1 MAYVNVAEWKTDQV
15 CEWLKGLDISVLPYV
30 HSFTNNKVNGQQLLS
45 LRPEDLEQLGVL
57 KVGHQEIILEAVEY
71 LRNFHYELD
80 RENLQLLALRL
91 SCQAH
96 SLHNELSR
104 QTDSKPVTTQTLS
117 DVVGVVTSVKPL
129 VRWLDRPP
137 FSGQLEYTDKKALL
151 LKLSIEMAT
160 CAQRDRFA
168 EKPIEEI
175 RTTCGQLAQLADYII
190 QDISDPMI
198 LQPASLD
205 LATLKKKPGDDLG
218 FYILPSFHG
227 THQIAEIKFSSVAH
241 QCGKMEEGDEIVQ
254 VNYQTVVG
262 WERKNVLELFN
273 ESPAEVLLTLK
284 RRPRHTKV
292 YGQIYIKPY
301 RLPSNKKTPYAT
313 RWQHNLPSPRPELLT
328 IPDFTIPLPRHPPKD
343 PNPVPTSPIST
354 VSMLD
359 TIGTDSSD
367 SDCEVEPPLSSR
379 LYASKPRALVQRRA
393 TITGASPTTKHAVD
407 IEQFWKELKQEHS
420 TTFQLRDKAASCA
433 HGLDTV
439 PTNLRPQ
446 TCLGI
451 EQSKRKKR
459 IQEEKKIENIV
470 GTKNTSHQTKIE
482 SVSVNNLSK
491 NNGEES
497 AVNTIIGITNNNS
510 PDYDIDANNSTES
523 DNYCHNDEEKLN
535 ESHINSSQN
544 VIEINCTEVNDSN
557 LRHSLNDN
565 SKNVNGIDVIK
576 TDNNVRT
583 DNLDSTTLEMIE
595 DVTMEGHVAQKIN
608 FIEERVRESNS
619 SGLRTT
625 YKVSDVKDSHENS
638 SCKDSTKEQISNHE
652 IIISEPEDSSVG
664 DGVISSDIQSNSN
677 YSPNYGSTE
686 GKSESA
692 DSCVDGLDRNK
703 TKVEESDAESL
714 VKLDEA
720 STLLPENTE
729 ILDTTEEI
737 PETVKTSIKNITSD
751 SKENLNL
758 KSPVPPSVILKRPTP
773 TPKKEG
779 KCESP
784 FRQAAESKECVKR
797 SETNVRSTPPEP
809 PPRRYFPKQP
819 PLNVDV
825 KVIPPEPPERPK
837 IDLNRSNSKRESHR
851 VDNRLSSELIG
862 SSNQRDFF
870 DGYNDFVERST
881 DFIDES
887 TNSIRERRPPVGYF
901 DYGESYE
908 SPMKGDKSASER
920 YELFTEKFGNGN
932 ALLVQNQSDIVG
944 RTVDSPD
951 AGKYATQTIDSKP
964 RLEKDKHVEKGVVN
978 RAMMVAR
985 SIGLHSGSKL
995 SSNSPRSSRKQNILL
1010 AKRRNVSVKDIGA
1023 GELEGWLTY
1032 RSRGAGGAWAR
1043 SWFVLKGSS
1052 LYRFEN
1058 PESIKS
1064 DCLIVLPGF
1073 TASQAPEVKSRKF
1086 AFKVY
1091 HTGTVFYFA
1100 ADADDSLTLWL
1111 DSINKATLGA
1121 DCSNR
1126 TSGLFSETDD
1136 SDSETK
1142 GKPKNTGSETKNGA
1156 DKTSSF
1162 GSLKK
1167 IGRKNSGAK
1176 DHDIGGASLD
1186 RKYLRFLGARTHDI
1200 PVPTAQFRS
1209 YRRVLPM
1216 STPSQKSESTLTS
1229 PDLRIIVAGS
1239 TFYAL
1244 TSSHSS
1250 TDVPS
1255 TSRDMGDYRQTTDR
1269 SQSTH
1274 CRRPD
1279 DLRGFVTLEEF
1290 MLSHQQCAH
1299 QHPASNSSSS
1309 PRRTPVANEH
1319 IQLPYRHYDDNNIV
1333 NTDIATNGMIYGHP
1347 RNGEEPS
1354 PFSRGH
1360 YSYARNSGESSRSTK
1375 VELMNNQKFQSTSKR
1390 PSPVPKES
1398 CDRNCVYGKRPQES
1412 SLHGPLRSDT
1422 LHWQNVCNE
1431 MKRINSPVDTRSVHN
1446 SPNLISNPG
1455 TIDSRGETIQVMDLR
1470 DGRTREFHRDDAL
1483 QSVSRKSVRE
1493 NGYSGSSGDLTC
1505 CTASSTLQR
1514 ARTEASVSRKGSFN
1528 LNDRCREDKS
1538 WMDSL
1543 RRSDKKMSAGQ
1554 KAKLKSVAQYQ
1565 PPPIHSSPFEQ
1576 DGMRA
1581 AFEMHLDKEHGQK
1594 TNRLKNFFGVKSP
1607 QKPNNL
1613 DLPKEQQKTLLG
1625 SPRLHRALFKDK
1637 SSSQKRSGSQSPG
1650 DSGISQS
1657 FSSYSGMS
1665 QSHTLSQS
1673 FSSMSSTSDWSP
1685 ETPPMNGDK
1694 SNVVQGNRRINAR
1707 HPMYPPT
1714 LPYIPPPSSPPPD
1727 DYPGLE
1733 YPPVFEPGTYSL
1745 SDTSLLRERGR
1756 KDRDESG

>member
-1 MAYVNVAEWKTDQV
+1 MENRSS
-15 CEWLKGLDISVLPYV
+15 LDISVLPYV

-129 VRWLDRPP
+129 VRWLDKPP
-137 FSGQLEYTDKKALL
+137 FSGQLEYADKKTLL

-254 VNYQTVVG
+254 VNYQTVVA

-328 IPDFTIPLPRHPPKD
+328 IPDFTIPLPRHAPKD
-343 PNPVPTSPIST
+343 PNPAPISTIST

-359 TIGTDSSD
+359 TMGTDSSD

-379 LYASKPRALVQRRA
+379 LYPSKPRALVQRRA
-393 TITGASPTTKHAVD
+393 TITGASPTTKHTID

-459 IQEEKKIENIV
+459 IQEDKKSENGI
-470 GTKNTSHQTKIE
+470 TSKNNTNHNKIE
-482 SVSVNNLSK
+482 SASENNLSK
-491 NNGEES
+491 SDGDEY
-497 AVNTIIGITNNNS
+497 AINTIIGKTNNTCDSLVFSTGKYGLPNTCTA
-510 PDYDIDANNSTES
+510 DDIDTIYPSES
-523 DNYCHNDEEKLN
+523 ENYCRNDQGKLDK
-535 ESHINSSQN
+535 SHSTPPYDEIEITPVKINSGDPGNSLKDHPNCTKRIDVLKTDIN
-544 VIEINCTEVNDSN
+544 VREDNLEINKTFEMMEV
-557 LRHSLNDN
+557 
-565 SKNVNGIDVIK
+565 
-576 TDNNVRT
+576 VR
-583 DNLDSTTLEMIE
+583 L
-595 DVTMEGHVAQKIN
+595 EGHVAQKIN
-608 FIEERVRESNS
+608 SIEERVRESNTTD
-619 SGLRTT
+619 LRTNL
-625 YKVSDVKDSHENS
+625 KVSDVKDLYENNA
-638 SCKDSTKEQISNHE
+638 CKDLKKEQRKSE
-652 IIISEPEDSSVG
+652 IIINDREESLVTNMIIPSET
-664 DGVISSDIQSNSN
+664 QKNAN
-677 YSPNYGSTE
+677 YLSNYGSSQ
-686 GKSESA
+686 GKSESRYMDRIHSNRSKA
-692 DSCVDGLDRNK
+692 EALLDK
-703 TKVEESDAESL
+703 FDQTSL
-714 VKLDEA
+714 PI
-720 STLLPENTE
+720 TENSE
-729 ILDTTEEI
+729 ILDINAEEI
-737 PETVKTSIKNITSD
+737 SMASMNISKKNYVTSE
-751 SKENLNL
+751 SKENLSP
-758 KSPVPPSVILKRPTP
+758 KSTKLPSVIFKRDTTTGENEECEPMSRQVIECKECTKRP
-773 TPKKEG
+773 EI
-779 KCESP
+779 
-784 FRQAAESKECVKR
+784 
-797 SETNVRSTPPEP
+797 NVRSTPPEP
-809 PPRRYFPKQP
+809 PPRRYFTKLS
-819 PLNVDV
+819 PLNLDAN
-825 KVIPPEPPERPK
+825 VIPPEPPERPK
-837 IDLNRSNSKRESHR
+837 VTLNRSNSKRELHR
-851 VDNRLSSELIG
+851 IENRSNCELIVP
-862 SSNQRDFF
+862 SNQREFF
-870 DGYNDFVERST
+870 EGHHDFVEKST
-881 DFIDES
+881 DFIDETS
-887 TNSIRERRPPVGYF
+887 SAIRDRRALIGHF
-901 DYGESYE
+901 DYVESYE
-908 SPMKGDKSASER
+908 SQIKGDKPIAEK

-932 ALLVQNQSDIVG
+932 ALIVQSQPEIVV
-944 RTVDSPD
+944 RTADSPD
-951 AGKYATQTIDSKP
+951 AAKYSTQASELKT
-964 RLEKDKHVEKGVVN
+964 RTLEKDKHGEKGVVN

-985 SIGLHSGSKL
+985 SIGLHSASKL
-995 SSNSPRSSRKQNILL
+995 SSNSPRSSRKRNILL

-1058 PESIKS
+1058 PESLKS

-1100 ADADDSLTLWL
+1100 ADAEDSLSLWL

-1121 DCSNR
+1121 DSYNR

-1136 SDSETK
+1136 SDSESK
-1142 GKPKNTGSETKNGA
+1142 GKLKNTGSELKPST
-1156 DKTSSF
+1156 DKASSF

-1176 DHDIGGASLD
+1176 DHEIGGASLD
-1186 RKYLRFLGARTHDI
+1186 RKYLRFLGARTQDI

-1209 YRRVLPM
+1209 YRRVLPLT
-1216 STPSQKSESTLTS
+1216 TPNQKPESTLTS

-1250 TDVPS
+1250 TDVPT
-1255 TSRDMGDYRQTTDR
+1255 TSRDMEDYRQTTDR
-1269 SQSTH
+1269 SQPSR
-1274 CRRPD
+1274 CRRSE
-1279 DLRGFVTLEEF
+1279 DLRGFVTLEDF
-1290 MLSHQQCAH
+1290 MLSHQQYAH
-1299 QHPASNSSSS
+1299 QRSMNTSSTS
-1309 PRRTPVANEH
+1309 PRKTPLTSEH
-1319 IQLPYRHYDDNNIV
+1319 VQLQYRQHDDNHTHFNP
-1333 NTDIATNGMIYGHP
+1333 DILTNGMIYGHP
-1347 RNGEEPS
+1347 RNGEDLS
-1354 PFSRGH
+1354 PFNKGTC
-1360 YSYARNSGESSRSTK
+1360 SYARNPSETSKPDKPESI
-1375 VELMNNQKFQSTSKR
+1375 NNQKFQPINKR
-1390 PSPVPKES
+1390 PSPVPKET
-1398 CDRNCVYGKRPQES
+1398 CDRICIYEKRQQEAI
-1412 SLHGPLRSDT
+1412 LHHPLKTDA

-1431 MKRINSPVDTRSVHN
+1431 MKRINSPLDGRSTHN
-1446 SPNLISNPG
+1446 SPNI
-1455 TIDSRGETIQVMDLR
+1455 TTHMTKIDPRNESLQLMNVK
-1470 DGRTREFHRDDAL
+1470 DGRNREFHREDVF

-1505 CTASSTLQR
+1505 CTSSDTLRR
-1514 ARTEASVSRKGSFN
+1514 ARNEAAVSRKGSFN
-1528 LNDRCREDKS
+1528 LNDRCRDDKR

-1543 RRSDKKMSAGQ
+1543 RRSDKKISAGQ
-1554 KAKLKSVAQYQ
+1554 KARLKSVAQYQ

-1581 AFEMHLDKEHGQK
+1581 AFEMHLDKEHAQK

-1607 QKPNNL
+1607 QKPSSL

-1657 FSSYSGMS
+1657 LSSYSGMS

-1673 FSSMSSTSDWSP
+1673 FSSVSSTSDWSP
-1685 ETPPMNGDK
+1685 ETPSMNADK
-1694 SNVVQGNRRINAR
+1694 NIVIHGNKRINTS
-1707 HPMYPPT
+1707 HLIYPPT

-1745 SDTSLLRERGR
+1745 SDTSLLRERCR
-1756 KDRDESG
+1756 KDRDKSQ